1 MVRNFSVQK
10 ADELWTVLVFYL
22 PWEAK
27 LVTKHC
33 AGQTVCATT
42 QKTGFQ
48 MWVVTYQCFPPMCN

>member
-33 AGQTVCATT
+33 AGQTVCNNT
-42 QKTGFQ
+42 KKWISNVGGGIS
-48 MWVVTYQCFPPMCN
+48 MLPPMCN

>member
-42 QKTGFQ
+42 HKKWISNVGGDIS
-48 MWVVTYQCFPPMCN
+48 MLPSNV